1 MPDLE
6 VCRLHTQIPL
16 ASRGAAALIL
26 AHSPLN
32 TPLEEAV
39 GLSGE
44 KRALVQAES
53 WWRIGRVGRLAG
65 PRGLQKAVSLVI
77 GDRPPAGH
85 RGSLRCSQIRQRA
98 APQVMGVRA
107 RDPRCAGSVED
118 GPLTRSGVRKVT

>member
-1 MPDLE
+1 MVRSEPW
-6 VCRLHTQIPL
+6 
-16 ASRGAAALIL
+16 SRQRAGGE
-26 AHSPLN
+26 
-32 TPLEEAV
+32 LEE
-39 GLSGE
+39 
-44 KRALVQAES
+44 
-53 WWRIGRVGRLAG
+53 W
-65 PRGLQKAVSLVI
+65 AVSLVI